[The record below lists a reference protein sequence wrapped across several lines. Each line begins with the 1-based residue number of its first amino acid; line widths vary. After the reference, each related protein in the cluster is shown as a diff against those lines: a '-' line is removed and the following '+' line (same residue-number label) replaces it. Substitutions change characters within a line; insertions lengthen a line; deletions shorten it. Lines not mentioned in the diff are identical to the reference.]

1 MANLEKKVIGVDVS
15 LKMLTLNYK
24 DSEGVI
30 ITRNIPNLKKDILG
44 NLNIFDKEEYKIIVE
59 ATGAYSSKILYFSY
73 ELGFEVSMVNPVSI
87 KRYGELKNHISK
99 TDAEDSRLIREYGEQ
114 VEFRP
119 YTPKSK
125 TLEYLD
131 QELNLWHDLE
141 QAKKKYGLKLKAL
154 QQKALCSKE
163 TIKHYER
170 LIRNHDSEIEKVMSR
185 MSRLQDE
192 ELKRDVDLLSS
203 ISGIGEKTAL
213 LLLVATNGFKNFAN
227 AKQLSKYFGVAPRLY
242 ESGTK
247 KKSLGKCRTTKKHV
261 RSILYV
267 CSWTAMR
274 FNSQCR
280 ELYER
285 ILSKNKSKKVALIA
299 VCNKLLRQCFG
310 IMRNK
315 IPYQKNYL
323 QVGN

>member
-24 DSEGVI
+24 NSQGVMI
-30 ITRNIPNLKKDILG
+30 VRNIPNLKKEILS
-44 NLNIFDKEEYKIIVE
+44 NLKSFDKEEYKIIVE

-114 VEFRP
+114 VEFKP
-119 YTPKSK
+119 YTPKNMN
-125 TLEYLD
+125 LEYLD

-141 QAKKKYGLKLKAL
+141 QEKKKYSLKLKAL
-154 QQKALCSKE
+154 RQKALCSKE
-163 TIKHYER
+163 TVKHYER
-170 LIRNHDSEIEKVMSR
+170 IIRNHECEIKKVMLR
-185 MSRLQDE
+185 MSKLQNE

-203 ISGIGEKTAL
+203 ISGIGEKAAL
-213 LLLVATNGFKNFAN
+213 LLLVATNGFKNFGS
-227 AKQLSKYFGVAPRLY
+227 AKQISKYFGVAPRLY

-247 KKSLGKCRTTKKHV
+247 KKSLGKCRTTKKYV

-274 FNSQCR
+274 FNSQCK

-323 QVGN
+323 QINV

>member
-44 NLNIFDKEEYKIIVE
+44 NLNFFDKEEYKIIVE

-141 QAKKKYGLKLKAL
+141 QSKKKYGLKLKAL
-154 QQKALCSKE
+154 QQKAVVA
-163 TIKHYER
+163 R
-170 LIRNHDSEIEKVMSR
+170 
-185 MSRLQDE
+185 
-192 ELKRDVDLLSS
+192 KR
-203 ISGIGEKTAL
+203 
-213 LLLVATNGFKNFAN
+213 
-227 AKQLSKYFGVAPRLY
+227 
-242 ESGTK
+242 
-247 KKSLGKCRTTKKHV
+247 
-261 RSILYV
+261 
-267 CSWTAMR
+267 
-274 FNSQCR
+274 
-280 ELYER
+280 
-285 ILSKNKSKKVALIA
+285 
-299 VCNKLLRQCFG
+299 
-310 IMRNK
+310 
-315 IPYQKNYL
+315 
-323 QVGN
+323 

>member
-30 ITRNIPNLKKDILG
+30 IVRNIPNLKKEILG
-44 NLNIFDKEEYKIIVE
+44 HLKFFNKNEYRIIVE
-59 ATGAYSSKILYFSY
+59 ATGSYSSKILYYAY
-73 ELGFEVSMVNPVSI
+73 EVGFEVSMVNPVSI

-99 TDAEDSRLIREYGEQ
+99 TDAEDSKLIREYGEQ
-114 VEFRP
+114 VEFKP
-119 YTPKSK
+119 YSPKSK
-125 TLEYLD
+125 VLEFLD

-141 QAKKKYGLKLKAL
+141 QEKRKYTLKLKAL
-154 QQKALCSKE
+154 RQKAVCNRE

-170 LIRNHDSEIEKVMSR
+170 IIRNHDYEIEKVMTR
-185 MSRLQDE
+185 MSKLQDE
-192 ELKRDVDLLSS
+192 ELKRDVSLLSS

-213 LLLVATNGFKNFAN
+213 LLLVATNGFKNFTT
-227 AKQLSKYFGVAPRLY
+227 AKQLTKYFGVAPRLY
-242 ESGTK
+242 ESGSK

-274 FNSQCR
+274 FNSQCK

-285 ILSKNKSKKVALIA
+285 IVSKNKSKKVALIA

-310 IMRNK
+310 IMKHK

-323 QVGN
+323 QVNI